1 MPSLQSS
8 GAISIND
15 IKTIFGGPTSPS
27 LGNYYRAGTFIPA
40 SKSVLVTTTEGPFYS
55 IPYRWYNG
63 IVNYPSYIFWNGV
76 RVAYPA
82 YNATT
87 YTTGSTTYVR
97 GTVMYNYA
105 AYETDTSGIGKGIFR
120 YVAWDAYQVSKSTS
134 VIGSQAINT
143 GIPSSGAISLSQF
156 YGAER
161 P

>member
-15 IKTIFGGPTSPS
+15 IKTIFGGPTNPS

-40 SKSVLVTTTEGPFYS
+40 SKSVLVTTNEGPFYS
-55 IPYRWYNG
+55 TPYRWFNG
-63 IVNYPSYIFWNGV
+63 IVNYPSMIYWNGV
-76 RVAYPA
+76 TVAYPA

-105 AYETDTSGIGKGIFR
+105 AYEPSGKFYI